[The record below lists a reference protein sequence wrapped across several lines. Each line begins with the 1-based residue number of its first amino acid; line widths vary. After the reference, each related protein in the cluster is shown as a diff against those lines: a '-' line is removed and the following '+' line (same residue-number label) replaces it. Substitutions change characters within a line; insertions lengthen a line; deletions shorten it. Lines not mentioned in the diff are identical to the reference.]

1 MTGTELRDL
10 LETLLPEELML
21 GAITAAGFQERQ
33 RKLRALLFLRAMV
46 LAAASS
52 EGGRQASVF
61 RLYIQAGAPR
71 VARASFYDWFGP
83 ALAQVMAKVSA
94 QAMAY
99 AAAQP
104 VDLPGFLG
112 CVRDWRIVDSTTV
125 ILHPA
130 LAAAYPGTGD
140 YAALKVHKTLSVG
153 CGATV
158 AYHLSPARE
167 HDSKHLTID
176 ESWRGY
182 GLLADLGYASLAR
195 LRECETHGVPF
206 VIRLK
211 ENWQPRVQRITRGEV
226 TSTFVPD
233 TDFDLLLSDEVLLL
247 DGKVVDAQVT
257 VGDGPAPQRLR
268 LVGVPL
274 PETGTYGFYLT
285 NLPATIGPRQV
296 ADLYRIRW
304 EIESHNKLD
313 KACHRLDDIQARKP
327 EAAEALVHAT
337 MIASIIACLIAHR
350 QHLAERRPARATVPR
365 PKPPIHPQRL
375 ARMVGV
381 VALELADLMYRRG
394 TQYAREGWKR
404 YAEMLIDEGRDPNW
418 RRRPSILD
426 QLRGWPIAPGA
437 PPKARC
443 ASKSAH
449 SSPSRKRANRS

>member
-10 LETLLPEELML
+10 LETLLPEDVML
-21 GAITAAGFQERQ
+21 QAIDAAGFQERE
-33 RKLRALLFLRAMV
+33 RKLRALVFLRAMV

-61 RLYIQAGAPR
+61 RLYVQAGAPR

-83 ALAQVMAKVSA
+83 PLAKVMAQLSA
-94 QAMAY
+94 HAMAY

-112 CVRDWRIVDSTTV
+112 CVRDWRIADSTTV
-125 ILHPA
+125 TLNPA
-130 LAAAYPGTGD
+130 LVEAYPGTGD
-140 YAALKVHKTLSVG
+140 YAALKVHKILSVG

-195 LRECETHGVPF
+195 LRDCERCGVLF

-211 ENWQPRVQRITRGEV
+211 ENWQPRVERITRGEV
-226 TSTFVPD
+226 TGTFVPGSD
-233 TDFDLLLSDEVLLL
+233 LDLLLADEVLVLN
-247 DGKVVDAQVT
+247 GECVDARVT
-257 VGDGPAPQRLR
+257 VGDGPTPLRLR

-285 NLPATIGPRQV
+285 NLPASIGPRQV
-296 ADLYRIRW
+296 ADLYRVRW

-337 MIASIIACLIAHR
+337 MIASIIVCLIAHQ
-350 QHLAERRPARATVPR
+350 QHLAERRPARAAVSR

-375 ARMVGV
+375 ARMVGTL
-381 VALELADLMYRRG
+381 ALDLADLMSRRG
-394 TQYAREGWKR
+394 SQYAREAWKQ
-404 YAEMLIDEGRDPNW
+404 YAEMLIAEGRDPNW
-418 RRRPSILD
+418 RSRPSILD
-426 QLRGWPIAPGA
+426 QLRGWPVGPGA
-437 PPKARC
+437 PPKARR
-443 ASKSAH
+443 ASRPH
-449 SSPSRKRANRS
+449 PSRTRAKRS

>member
-1 MTGTELRDL
+1 MEVLTFIAPLPVLPEYMAAALDGIVQVNQLYLRDMRKL
-10 LETLLPEELML
+10 GRPVPAASPDERRLAALEQLTATGSLQAPALNL
-21 GAITAAGFQERQ
+21 GAAVLPAFEARDCSFK
-33 RKLRALLFLRAMV
+33 KLRLTVPSLTTTMY
-46 LAAASS
+46 
-52 EGGRQASVF
+52 GGTF
-61 RLYIQAGAPR
+61 
-71 VARASFYDWFGP
+71 
-83 ALAQVMAKVSA
+83 
-94 QAMAY
+94 
-99 AAAQP
+99 
-104 VDLPGFLG
+104 
-112 CVRDWRIVDSTTV
+112 
-125 ILHPA
+125 
-130 LAAAYPGTGD
+130 
-140 YAALKVHKTLSVG
+140 TL
-153 CGATV
+153 
-158 AYHLSPARE
+158 
-167 HDSKHLTID
+167 
-176 ESWRGY
+176 
-182 GLLADLGYASLAR
+182 
-195 LRECETHGVPF
+195 
-206 VIRLK
+206 
-211 ENWQPRVQRITRGEV
+211 N
-226 TSTFVPD
+226 D

-381 VALELADLMYRRG
+381 VTLELADFRYRRG

-426 QLRGWPIAPGA
+426 QLRGWPSTPGA

-443 ASKSAH
+443 ANKSAH
-449 SSPSRKRANRS
+449 SSPSSKRANRS